1 MFARLLLSSLLTMCA
16 APAVANVGT
25 PDVAVKRVDTA
36 GEQVFEVTA
45 SGVVKAAPGAVWK
58 VLTDY
63 EAMPEYVPDLE
74 MTRVMSRSGNRAV
87 VEQAGVA
94 RFLFLHRPIHLV
106 VNVTEEPMSSIDIKL
121 VHGDMKVYSCRW
133 EMTAIPETGGTRIAY
148 TGKLVPK
155 FYVPGMLGS
164 NIIRRDIERMMKAV
178 LEKLDGA

>member
-1 MFARLLLSSLLTMCA
+1 MFARLLITSFIFLSAT
-16 APAVANVGT
+16 PAVADIVP
-25 PDVAVKRVDTA
+25 PDVAVRRIDA
-36 GEQVFEVTA
+36 EGDQVFEVTA
-45 SGVVKAAPGAVWK
+45 SGTVKASPAAVWK

-63 EAMPEYVPDLE
+63 EAMPDYVPDLAL
-74 MTRVMSRSGNRAV
+74 TKVISRNGNRATI
-87 VEQAGVA
+87 EQSGVA
-94 RFLFLHRPIHLV
+94 RFLFLSRTIHLV
-106 VNVTEEPMSSIDIKL
+106 VNVVEEPISSIDIRL

-133 EMTAIPETGGTRIAY
+133 EMTSIPETGGTRIAY